1 MVARWSAPRLVAVA
15 ATVPWVVWAALR
27 STGSER
33 GFPLVPALTF
43 TPYAAASSVVPL
55 GISVRLRS
63 LAGGLL
69 SLGAGVALAGAVLG
83 RAGRD
88 GASLPDGGTR
98 LRLASVS
105 LRLGLVPPG
114 PVLTLLR
121 EHDVDVLVVQELTP
135 HAERRLRSA
144 GIDRLLPYSQVSHA
158 RPGAAPAAGGAV
170 WSRWPMRPAG
180 AVPGGF
186 EQPTVRLPG
195 TGDGPEM
202 EVTAVHLWPPSS
214 SSASV
219 RRWAADLAAL
229 PAPEPGVLRILAGDF
244 NASLDHAALRRVVR
258 LGYVDAARAVGR
270 ALTWTWAP
278 LTFRFPRLVI
288 DHVLVDPRVRVA
300 SVDVRPVPGSDHR
313 ALVAELVLP
322 PR

>member
-1 MVARWSAPRLVAVA
+1 MVVRWSAPRRAAVGA
-15 ATVPWVVWAALR
+15 AVPWVVWAALR

-33 GFPLVPALTF
+33 GFPLVPALAF
-43 TPYAAASSVVPL
+43 TPYAATSVVVPL
-55 GISVRLRS
+55 GISLRLRS
-63 LAGGLL
+63 PAGGLL
-69 SLGAGVALAGAVLG
+69 SLGAGGALAAAVLG

-88 GASLPDGGTR
+88 RPPVRDGGNR

-105 LRLGLVPPG
+105 LRLGLVPPDG
-114 PVLTLLR
+114 VLALLR

-144 GIDRLLPYSQVSHA
+144 GIERLLPFAQVHHA
-158 RPGAAPAAGGAV
+158 RPGSVPAAGGAV
-170 WSRWPMRPAG
+170 WSRWPMCAAG
-180 AVPGGF
+180 SVPGGF
-186 EQPTVRLPG
+186 EQPTVRLPRN
-195 TGDGPEM
+195 GDGPEV
-202 EVTAVHLWPPSS
+202 EVTAVHLWPPST

-219 RRWAADLAAL
+219 RQWAADLAAL
-229 PAPEPGVLRILAGDF
+229 PAPEPGVLRVLAGDF
-244 NASLDHAALRRVVR
+244 NASLDHAALRRVLR

-278 LTFRFPRLVI
+278 LTSRFPRLVI
-288 DHVLVDPRVRVA
+288 DHVLVDPRVGVA
-300 SVDVRPVPGSDHR
+300 SVDVLPVQGSDHR